1 MISLKG
7 GVVNVPMWNEKGTKC
22 SYGWP
27 KEGKVNNFQ
36 AVQWLS
42 EFCKKCRYDIVVTST
57 WRSSPNYAECLIDG
71 GLREGIEILGKTDD
85 LNYEHPWPEP
95 TRGYEIK
102 KYLEEHP
109 EIKFYIII
117 DDENQFLPEQQDHFV
132 KIINDNT
139 GFGYLEM
146 EMCKDIYMKDLGHKS
161 SFWTSKEL
169 KENKTSVTVDGN
181 RYLGLDEEIENMIF
195 ITKNNRREC
204 TPDYILAH
212 DEVSINGVT
221 FRKVKKDELS

>member
-1 MISLKG
+1 MI
-7 GVVNVPMWNEKGTKC
+7 N
-22 SYGWP
+22 
-27 KEGKVNNFQ
+27 
-36 AVQWLS
+36 
-42 EFCKKCRYDIVVTST
+42 
-57 WRSSPNYAECLIDG
+57 G

-109 EIKFYIII
+109 EIKYYIII

-146 EMCKDIYMKDLGHKS
+146 EICKDIYMKDLEHQS
-161 SFWTSKEL
+161 SFWTSKEEKNL
-169 KENKTSVTVDGN
+169 YRPGITVDGQ
-181 RYLGLDEEIENMIF
+181 RYLGLTEDIEKIIF
-195 ITKNNRREC
+195 VTKNNRQEC
-204 TPDYILAH
+204 TPDYIMAH
-212 DEVSINGVT
+212 DALTINGVA
-221 FRKVKKDELS
+221 FKKGI